1 MTKIEINSY
10 INIELADIPIKM
22 FFMKVKDLLPIYY
35 VAVRGRDDVQG
46 AVQRV
51 LNKRRINSIKEVVLD
66 GNSFFNLFILNWSDE
81 HYEITEENGKIIIPQ
96 VPASV

>member
-1 MTKIEINSY
+1 MTNIEINSY
-10 INIELADIPIKM
+10 VSIELANIPIKM

-51 LNKRRINSIKEVVLD
+51 LNKRSINSIKEFVLD
-66 GNSFFNLFILNWSDE
+66 GNSFFNLFILNWADN
-81 HYEITEENGKIIIPQ
+81 HYIKH
-96 VPASV
+96 

>member
-51 LNKRRINSIKEVVLD
+51 LNKRRINSIKEFVLD
-66 GNSFFNLFILNWSDE
+66 GNSFSNL
-81 HYEITEENGKIIIPQ
+81 Q
-96 VPASV
+96 

>member
-1 MTKIEINSY
+1 MILLAIKEDNGLTNIEINSY
-10 INIELADIPIKM
+10 ISIELADIPIKM

-51 LNKRRINSIKEVVLD
+51 LNKRRINSIKEFVL
-66 GNSFFNLFILNWSDE
+66 
-81 HYEITEENGKIIIPQ
+81 Y
-96 VPASV
+96 